1 MGKTLGFWIPILFR
15 PGGIQIVVTPLNTL
29 GRQSAASLAR
39 AGIKGIAINADTAT
53 TANFTELTVNHKAI
67 DTFEYRAIIVSPE
80 QLMKPSGEF
89 EKRLKNPLFTSR
101 IISIIIDE
109 AHCLTD
115 WGEFRPEYKELRRL
129 RYVLPMSIP
138 VMIASATLTKDSL
151 TNALQLLHMHP
162 SRLVTI
168 RRTTDRPNIKIGVK
182 KIKYALNSYADLAF
196 LIPPGW
202 KDGDPLPPKFLIFFD
217 DIQDAINAA
226 QYLRRR
232 LPPGMQDKIKWF
244 NANMTTTY
252 KDAEVTHFVLG
263 ETLGLATTE
272 SFGMGMDVP
281 DIKLVI
287 QWRATCKLPT
297 LWQRF
302 GRAARDKKLTGTSIL
317 FAEKEFF
324 DDERAAKASRK
335 MQRQSVRKRKGIKN
349 STAEPPAKRA
359 KLNGTSAT
367 TVQPGASSMP
377 NGMNVEGEVSDSEP
391 EPDQESTHMPVI
403 NQGLDELEGALDEA
417 ARARKSAGRPEKR
430 RKRELDL
437 AMDYLINAENRV
449 GLKCRR
455 RVFDVCFEN
464 NAAEADHLVCD
475 TERAVGCDR
484 CRITP
489 ASVCCDIHHPDEF
502 TNLMSSVPK
511 PPPAPPRSRIPKYD
525 PSPHDHTLRNALEEW
540 REQTT
545 SAVYGWHHLNDIGP
559 CIVMCNATLERIVD
573 CAHHHKISTIQDLKR
588 ETTWLDADQYGGEV
602 LSLIRRHAAPLVS
615 LFISTPL
622 RETMSPSNVLTTSHA
637 SPSPTPNSII
647 TRRKAKCSACGQ
659 EGHNA
664 RNRICPRRS
673 SHAIS
678 AVGKENVCIRSDC
691 SSSP

>member
-1 MGKTLGFWIPILFR
+1 
-15 PGGIQIVVTPLNTL
+15 
-29 GRQSAASLAR
+29 
-39 AGIKGIAINADTAT
+39 
-53 TANFTELTVNHKAI
+53 
-67 DTFEYRAIIVSPE
+67 
-80 QLMKPSGEF
+80 
-89 EKRLKNPLFTSR
+89 
-101 IISIIIDE
+101 
-109 AHCLTD
+109 
-115 WGEFRPEYKELRRL
+115 
-129 RYVLPMSIP
+129 
-138 VMIASATLTKDSL
+138 
-151 TNALQLLHMHP
+151 
-162 SRLVTI
+162 
-168 RRTTDRPNIKIGVK
+168 
-182 KIKYALNSYADLAF
+182 
-196 LIPPGW
+196 
-202 KDGDPLPPKFLIFFD
+202 
-217 DIQDAINAA
+217 
-226 QYLRRR
+226 
-232 LPPGMQDKIKWF
+232 
-244 NANMTTTY
+244 
-252 KDAEVTHFVLG
+252 
-263 ETLGLATTE
+263 
-272 SFGMGMDVP
+272 
-281 DIKLVI
+281 
-287 QWRATCKLPT
+287 
-297 LWQRF
+297 
-302 GRAARDKKLTGTSIL
+302 
-317 FAEKEFF
+317 
-324 DDERAAKASRK
+324 
-335 MQRQSVRKRKGIKN
+335 
-349 STAEPPAKRA
+349 
-359 KLNGTSAT
+359 
-367 TVQPGASSMP
+367 
-377 NGMNVEGEVSDSEP
+377 
-391 EPDQESTHMPVI
+391 MPVI

-464 NAAEADHLVCD
+464 NAA
-475 TERAVGCDR
+475 
-484 CRITP
+484 
-489 ASVCCDIHHPDEF
+489 
-502 TNLMSSVPK
+502 
-511 PPPAPPRSRIPKYD
+511 
-525 PSPHDHTLRNALEEW
+525 EEW

>member
-1 MGKTLGFWIPILFR
+1 
-15 PGGIQIVVTPLNTL
+15 
-29 GRQSAASLAR
+29 
-39 AGIKGIAINADTAT
+39 
-53 TANFTELTVNHKAI
+53 
-67 DTFEYRAIIVSPE
+67 
-80 QLMKPSGEF
+80 
-89 EKRLKNPLFTSR
+89 
-101 IISIIIDE
+101 
-109 AHCLTD
+109 
-115 WGEFRPEYKELRRL
+115 
-129 RYVLPMSIP
+129 
-138 VMIASATLTKDSL
+138 
-151 TNALQLLHMHP
+151 
-162 SRLVTI
+162 
-168 RRTTDRPNIKIGVK
+168 
-182 KIKYALNSYADLAF
+182 
-196 LIPPGW
+196 
-202 KDGDPLPPKFLIFFD
+202 
-217 DIQDAINAA
+217 
-226 QYLRRR
+226 
-232 LPPGMQDKIKWF
+232 
-244 NANMTTTY
+244 
-252 KDAEVTHFVLG
+252 
-263 ETLGLATTE
+263 
-272 SFGMGMDVP
+272 MDVP

-659 EGHNA
+659 EGHNGKLSRPSIIDPSLITDLA